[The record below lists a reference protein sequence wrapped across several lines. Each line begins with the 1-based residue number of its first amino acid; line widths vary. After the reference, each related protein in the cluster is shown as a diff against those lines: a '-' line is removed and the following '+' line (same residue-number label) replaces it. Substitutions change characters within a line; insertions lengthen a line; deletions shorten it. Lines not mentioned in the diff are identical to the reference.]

1 MSTYLF
7 RAAVSLAT
15 LVGALVGGAAGAAPV
30 ATTTQVDAVKTV
42 ASPIPAAASKST
54 APAAPAAP
62 GASDPAAAAA
72 KGTTAVVPPSI
83 VPPAVV
89 APGVVAPVA
98 PAAITGGEQAPAAA
112 DGISAVVT
120 INGVDDAA
128 HRASVLSGKPVVNG
142 PKGSLVIV
150 GGALRSDNATVW
162 ERIVRLA
169 GGESA
174 RIAVFASAS
183 ASPEATAKFNMDLLN
198 QYGADAFFIPVAVK
212 LAGSDYLAAAD
223 DPELAAAV
231 RKAGGAYFAGGDQSR
246 ITRSL
251 RRPDGSNSLVL
262 DALWDMY
269 RKGGVIAGSS
279 AGAAIMSSTM
289 FDEPRTVLGTLKQ
302 GVAEGHEISDGLG
315 FIGNDV
321 FVDQHLL
328 VRGRFARMLPV
339 MLKKGYKLG
348 LGIDENTAMVISPN
362 RDVEVIGYKGA
373 LLIDL
378 HEASTEPGAFNLT
391 NARLSYLDAGD
402 RFNIVS
408 GEFFPAQDKAEGKL
422 DPTKPYYR
430 EPLFAADILGNTTVV
445 DLMGKLI
452 DSDQPEAIGITL
464 GSPRSVQPDLGFE
477 FRFSRV
483 GDSIGYMSAASEA
496 YSIYNVRMDIRPIQI
511 RLPLYQYKYDR
522 PGVTTPQQVRGSD

>member
-7 RAAVSLAT
+7 RAALSLGA
-15 LVGALVGGAAGAAPV
+15 LVGALVGM
-30 ATTTQVDAVKTV
+30 
-42 ASPIPAAASKST
+42 PAAASANTAEKAGDPVKPIAATPAAKS
-54 APAAPAAP
+54 AAAQVPVIVPPAAPA
-62 GASDPAAAAA
+62 GLVTPAANDEVAVPAATEQ
-72 KGTTAVVPPSI
+72 TTAVP
-83 VPPAVV
+83 
-89 APGVVAPVA
+89 
-98 PAAITGGEQAPAAA
+98 
-112 DGISAVVT
+112 ISAVVT
-120 INGVDDAA
+120 ISGSDASA
-128 HRASVLSGKPVVNG
+128 ASKSSVLSGKPVING

-150 GGALRSDNATVW
+150 GGALRADNAAVW

-198 QYGADAFFIPVAVK
+198 QYGADSFFIPVAVK

-223 DPELAAAV
+223 DPALAAAV

-302 GVAEGHEISDGLG
+302 GVAEGHEISPGLG
-315 FIGNDV
+315 FIGDDV

-348 LGIDENTAMVISPN
+348 LGIDENTAMVVSPN

-378 HEASTEPGAFNLT
+378 HDATTEPGAFNLS
-391 NARLSYLDAGD
+391 NAKVSYLDSGD
-402 RFNIVS
+402 RFNIAS
-408 GEFFPAQDKAEGKL
+408 GDFFPAQDKAEGKL
-422 DPTKPYYR
+422 DPAKPYYR

-445 DLMGKLI
+445 DLLGKLI
-452 DSDQPEAIGITL
+452 DSDQPDAIGLTL

-483 GDSIGYMSAASEA
+483 KDSIGYMSAASEA

-511 RLPLYQYKYDR
+511 RLPLYQYKTAS
-522 PGVTTPQQVRGSD
+522 PVVSGPQQVRGSD